1 MCKNYR
7 AQKGSKYGCGQKPAL
22 TQKARNGGFCNSV
35 FTNKDDPDYL
45 PSYGNTYT
53 DRQKRIRIGSEVLP
67 WTQTFRMTFCV
78 IKKEGGIKN
87 A

>member
-7 AQKGSKYGCGQKPAL
+7 AQKGSKYGYGQKPAW

-53 DRQKRIRIGSEVLP
+53 DRQKRIMYGEIPLVEVRNNEL
-67 WTQTFRMTFCV
+67 TFPFCS
-78 IKKEGGIKN
+78 
-87 A
+87 ASFWP